1 LERTHQARGE
11 RRRSAILEAAL
22 RVIAERGVA
31 ATTHRAVAEEAGV
44 PLSATTYYFES
55 LDDLLDGALLLFVH
69 DEAERLRSLSSQLEG
84 QRIPPA
90 EIARLLIGE
99 LRSGQGPG
107 ALPPEV
113 AQFELYLEAAR
124 RPGLREVA
132 RQALDLYAEAAEAAL
147 RAAGSPR
154 PADGARAFVALVDG
168 LGLHRIATGTEVDLE
183 RTLLTLFV
191 PFAMDDAEL
200 GAWLRRLGA

>member
-1 LERTHQARGE
+1 MRTYQARGE

-31 ATTHRAVAEEAGV
+31 GTTHRAVAEAADV

-55 LDDLLDGALLLFVH
+55 LDDLLDAALLLFVR
-69 DEAERLRSLSSQLEG
+69 DEAERLRSLSDQLEG
-84 QRIPPA
+84 ERIAPA

-99 LRSGQGPG
+99 LRRAQRPG
-107 ALPPEV
+107 ALPAELG
-113 AQFELYLEAAR
+113 QFELYLEAAR

-154 PADGARAFVALVDG
+154 AADGARAFVALIDG
-168 LGLHRIATGTEVDLE
+168 VGLHRIATGTEIDLE

-191 PFAMDDAEL
+191 PYAMDDAEL
-200 GAWLRRLGA
+200 EDWLKRLGA